1 MSKHQEE
8 NPRNHPRWVPLN
20 VIIKVNVEE
29 SPSRFTLEGLHD
41 RVVSEVVKE
50 EITLDDHDRIAT
62 LQVNIRSAVEVSP
75 SALNSN
81 TAESSN
87 EGT

>member
-41 RVVSEVVKE
+41 RVIPEVVKAE
-50 EITLDDHDRIAT
+50 SPSMTTTEQLHYR
-62 LQVNIRSAVEVSP
+62 VNIRSADEVSP
-75 SALNSN
+75 SALDSN
-81 TAESSN
+81 PVVSSN
-87 EGT
+87 

>member
-29 SPSRFTLEGLHD
+29 SPSRFTLEGLLD
-41 RVVSEVVKE
+41 RAVSEVVKE

-75 SALNSN
+75 SALDSN
-81 TAESSN
+81 PVVSSN
-87 EGT
+87 

>member
-1 MSKHQEE
+1 MVQCKVIVIIVTVCLNIKGK

-41 RVVSEVVKE
+41 RAISEVVK
-50 EITLDDHDRIAT
+50 
-62 LQVNIRSAVEVSP
+62 VESP
-75 SALNSN
+75 SM
-81 TAESSN
+81 TTTE
-87 EGT
+87 

>member
-75 SALNSN
+75 SALDSN
-81 TAESSN
+81 PAASSN
-87 EGT
+87 